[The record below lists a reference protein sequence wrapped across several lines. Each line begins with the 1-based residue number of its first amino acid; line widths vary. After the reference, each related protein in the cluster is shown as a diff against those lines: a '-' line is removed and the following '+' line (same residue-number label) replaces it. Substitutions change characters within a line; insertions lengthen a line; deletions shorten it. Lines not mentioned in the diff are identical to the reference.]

1 MPRIPFPDHS
11 KQPERIRRQV
21 EGGINAGRI
30 FSLASE
36 PVWDGFWNFSLAIL
50 WNSKLDAQL
59 RELAILRVGH
69 LSGCAYEVYQHE
81 PFARKVGL
89 PDDVIKAIKGGLPNT
104 IFTEPQAA
112 IIAFT
117 DDIVKNVRA
126 SDLTLSRVRAIME
139 DRCLMDL
146 MMVIGWY
153 MMACRVFMTTDLDM
167 DVKPISFPDNPPA
180 VAAGN

>member
-11 KQPERIRRQV
+11 KQSDRIRQQV
-21 EGGINAGRI
+21 ENGINAGKI

-36 PVWDGFWNFSLAIL
+36 PVWDGFWDFSLAIL

-59 RELAILRVGH
+59 RELAVLRVGH

-89 PDDVIKAIKGGLPNT
+89 SDDRIRAIKGGLPNP
-104 IFTEPQAA
+104 IFTAAQAA
-112 IIAFT
+112 VIAFT
-117 DDIVKNVRA
+117 DDIVKNIRA
-126 SDLTLSRVRAIME
+126 SDATLAGVRAIM
-139 DRCLMDL
+139 DDTRLMDL

-153 MMACRVFMTTDLDM
+153 MMACRVFMTTDLDI
-167 DVKPISFPDNPPA
+167 DVKPMEFPDDPPPTSQ
-180 VAAGN
+180 N